1 MIGSLSVVGLGPGD
15 QNLITPE
22 VSLAILKLRSYRLW
36 AIS

>member
-22 VSLAILKLRSYRLW
+22 VSGYSRGF
-36 AIS
+36 